1 MRLLLH
7 WKSLGK
13 QELRGTVEGDM
24 DSINQVYH
32 GIINKIRDDLD
43 FLELWVIDQHGVT
56 KCDLGSPVWWFS
68 PLRQPDSMEE
78 REGKTKASAK

>member
-1 MRLLLH
+1 MRLVLH
-7 WKSLGK
+7 WKSAGK

-32 GIINKIRDDLD
+32 QLIGKIRADLD

-56 KCDLGSPVWWFS
+56 QCELGSPVWWFRPLDRVESNELS
-68 PLRQPDSMEE
+68 PSSQPL
-78 REGKTKASAK
+78 G